1 MSVQMDLDLRYLKD
15 MAEGDERLIVEMI
28 SIFEEQ
34 SSEYSNEMRL
44 YYVQGNW
51 KELALLAHKA
61 KPSAAVVGL
70 NELAE
75 ELKELEVISCEVKDP
90 VRSLKIIE
98 KYARESKK
106 AAEQLRK
113 MFESV

>member
-1 MSVQMDLDLRYLKD
+1 MNLDLSYLKD
-15 MAEGDERLIVEMI
+15 MAEGDEGLILEMI
-28 SIFEEQ
+28 GIFEEQ
-34 SSEYSNEMRL
+34 SSDYSNRMRQ

-51 KELALLAHKA
+51 KDLALLAHKA

-70 NELAE
+70 SELAE
-75 ELKELEVISCEVKDP
+75 DLKELEIISCELKDP

-98 KYARESKK
+98 KYDSECKK
-106 AAEQLRK
+106 AAQQLRK

>member
-1 MSVQMDLDLRYLKD
+1 MNLDLSYLKD
-15 MAEGDERLIVEMI
+15 MAEGDERLIIEMI
-28 SIFEEQ
+28 TIFEEQ
-34 SSEYSNEMRL
+34 SLDYSNRMRL

-51 KELALLAHKA
+51 KDLALLAHKA

-70 NELAE
+70 SELAE
-75 ELKELEVISCEVKDP
+75 ELKELEILSCELKDP

-98 KYARESKK
+98 KYDRECKK
-106 AAEQLRK
+106 AAQQLRK